1 MSENVNDTKTA
12 NPNRR
17 ELICI
22 GCPLGCRL
30 DVALDGR
37 TITSVKGNLCRRG
50 QDYARTE
57 VLQPRRMLTGLIA
70 VPGSRIPLSVRT
82 RTAIP
87 KELIR
92 PCLAAIRS
100 MRVQLP
106 IHIGDVIA
114 ANIENSGVDLI
125 ATRNLP
131 E

>member
-1 MSENVNDTKTA
+1 MSEHAKETLPQDQ
-12 NPNRR
+12 NRR

-30 DVALDGR
+30 DVTLDDG
-37 TITSVKGNLCRRG
+37 TITAIKGNLCRRG
-50 QDYARTE
+50 QDYAKTE
-57 VLQPRRMLTGLIA
+57 VLQPRRMLTSLIA

-87 KELIR
+87 KALIR
-92 PCLAAIRS
+92 PCLEAIRTI
-100 MRVQLP
+100 RVQLP
-106 IHIGDVIA
+106 VHIGDVIVT
-114 ANIENSGVDLI
+114 NILNSGVDLI